1 MFELATKLSK
11 NIPFVRVD
19 LYEAHNKIYFGEM
32 TFYPDSGFDP
42 NILEETD
49 LLWGKKILTKDI
61 K

>member
-1 MFELATKLSK
+1 
-11 NIPFVRVD
+11 
-19 LYEAHNKIYFGEM
+19 M

-49 LLWGKKILTKDI
+49 LLWGEKILNKDI